1 MLTVFLTK
9 KKDCM
14 FFVENGAKYKGENK
28 INPNLTAY
36 R

>member
-1 MLTVFLTK
+1 MLNCFSDKEKRLHV
-9 KKDCM
+9 
-14 FFVENGAKYKGENK
+14 FVENGAKYKGENK